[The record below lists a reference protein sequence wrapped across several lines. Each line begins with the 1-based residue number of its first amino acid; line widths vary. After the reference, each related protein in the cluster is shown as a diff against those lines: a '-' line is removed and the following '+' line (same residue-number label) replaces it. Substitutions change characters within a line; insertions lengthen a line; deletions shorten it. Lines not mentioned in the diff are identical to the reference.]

1 MAKAKKQPYSAEFDG
16 RVLVLSQGP
25 KDAKEVVRK
34 YDGRDVPA
42 ELMEAIWQLGFKTKV
57 MNYKSGAKEKGR
69 DPLEMMDEGFERLMD
84 GDWAKEREGGGPTVS
99 PEVEALA
106 QIRKTDVGV
115 IQKSLRQYD
124 KETRKKILSNAE
136 VVRIAAEIRKAR
148 ETVAI
153 VDLDDMAE

>member
-25 KDAKEVVRK
+25 KGEKEVVRK
-34 YDGRDVPA
+34 YDGHDVPA
-42 ELMEAIWQLGFKTKV
+42 DLHEKVWQLGFKTKV
-57 MNYKSGAKEKGR
+57 MNYKSGAKDKGR
-69 DPLEMMDEGFERLMD
+69 DPLEMMDEGFERLCD

-106 QIRKTDVGV
+106 QIRKTEVGV

-124 KETRKKILSNAE
+124 METRKKILSNAE
-136 VVRIAAEIRKAR
+136 VVRIAAGIRKAR
-148 ETVAI
+148 ESTQVI
-153 VDLDDMAE
+153 DLDDMAE